1 MCPPRRYR
9 HWPHFRVEQRRRLR
23 EERDIRSAKQRKAR
37 LHQRKLEAEAAR
49 VRRVILRILRDFG
62 GSVARAMLASSRV
75 LTSLM
80 TRTAMARVTARWN
93 LLN

>member
-1 MCPPRRYR
+1 M
-9 HWPHFRVEQRRRLR
+9 EQRRVLR

-49 VRRVILRILRDFG
+49 VRRIILRILRDFG
-62 GSVARAMLASSRV
+62 GSAAGATLASSRM

-93 LLN
+93 VLN